1 MYINQLELQTKNK
14 KVDVLEDGVHVKA
27 ARKTADLPGC
37 DSNAV
42 VIMTAMKR
50 RKSVKYRSWRKMG

>member
-37 DSNAV
+37 DSNRYDA
-42 VIMTAMKR
+42 TASPSM
-50 RKSVKYRSWRKMG
+50 VTG

>member
-1 MYINQLELQTKNK
+1 VYINQLELQTKNK

-42 VIMTAMKR
+42 VNNSNET
-50 RKSVKYRSWRKMG
+50 